1 MVLAA
6 GLGTR
11 LRPLTDLLPKPIVPV
26 GDGTALGEVLARLK
40 AAGSTRIV
48 VNVHHGAARVR
59 AAVERDHPRVTIS
72 EERDLLGT
80 AGGLAH
86 AAPALGDGSV
96 LVWNADCLADV
107 DVGRLVGEHGAG
119 GAEATLLV
127 QRRPPGKGSVG
138 LDERGRVV
146 RLRSERLA
154 DETSGGEFLGVHV
167 IGSSLRALLPPVGCV
182 VGDVYIPA
190 MMRGAGLRAVLY
202 AGPFVDIGTP
212 RSYLE
217 ANLAWLERHAPGGHW
232 VGAGAD
238 VSPTVSIERAIVG
251 AGASVRGHGSLE
263 RCVVWPGATATA
275 PLKEAIVAGD
285 LVVRIA

>member
-1 MVLAA
+1 
-6 GLGTR
+6 
-11 LRPLTDLLPKPIVPV
+11 
-26 GDGTALGEVLARLK
+26 
-40 AAGSTRIV
+40 
-48 VNVHHGAARVR
+48 
-59 AAVERDHPRVTIS
+59 
-72 EERDLLGT
+72 
-80 AGGLAH
+80 
-86 AAPALGDGSV
+86 
-96 LVWNADCLADV
+96 
-107 DVGRLVGEHGAG
+107 
-119 GAEATLLV
+119 
-127 QRRPPGKGSVG
+127 
-138 LDERGRVV
+138 
-146 RLRSERLA
+146 
-154 DETSGGEFLGVHV
+154 
-167 IGSSLRALLPPVGCV
+167 
-182 VGDVYIPA
+182 

>member
-26 GDGTALGEVLARLK
+26 GDGTALGQVLARL
-40 AAGSTRIV
+40 AAARSAPIV

-59 AAVERDHPRVTIS
+59 AAVQREHPRVMIS

-80 AGGLAH
+80 AGGLAY
-86 AAPALGDGSV
+86 AAQALGEGNV
-96 LVWNADCLADV
+96 LVWNADCLVDV
-107 DVGRLVGEHGAG
+107 DVERLIGDHVAG
-119 GAEATLLV
+119 SAEATLVV

-138 LDERGRVV
+138 LDERGQVV
-146 RLRSERLA
+146 RLRGERFA
-154 DETSGGEFLGVHV
+154 GETSGGEFLGVHV
-167 IGSSLRALLPPVGCV
+167 IGSSLRARLPSVGCV

-190 MMRGAGLRAVLY
+190 MMRGASLRAVDY
-202 AGPFVDIGTP
+202 DGPFVDIGTP

-217 ANLAWLERHAPGGHW
+217 ANLAWLARHAPGGHW

-238 VSPTVSIERAIVG
+238 VSSSVSIQHAIVG
-251 AGASVRGHGSLE
+251 AGAFVRGHGVIE
-263 RCVVWPGATATA
+263 RCVVWPGATAIA
-275 PLKEAIVAGD
+275 PLRDAIVAGH
-285 LVVRIA
+285 LVVRIE